1 MPMGSPLALVVFRQL
16 YYTGVQSAGIVMLLA
31 ALVGGGFVLTVQA
44 VLPIGGST
52 ILELLANLMVQVLA
66 VVFTLLVIA
75 ARSVSA
81 ISTELAMVQVTGERS
96 SLERLG
102 VDTRLY
108 LVLPRVLAPAISGA
122 VLYLYVVF
130 TALLVGALVTDQT
143 FDVWEVVQI
152 IHNLNASELLLGMA
166 RTALFAA
173 AAIVYVLRFAIQRAR
188 RFPDIPLAASNGVF
202 QAIVVMLLL
211 EMGYQLLGALLNHGH
226 RAIA

>member
-1 MPMGSPLALVVFRQL
+1 MPSPLALVLFRQL

-31 ALVGGGFVLTVQA
+31 ALAGGGFVLSIQTA
-44 VLPIGGST
+44 LPLGGST
-52 ILELLANLMVQVLA
+52 VLELLANLMVQVLG

-81 ISTELAMVQVTGERS
+81 ISAELAMVQVTGERT

-102 VDTRLY
+102 VDTRWY
-108 LVLPRVLAPAISGA
+108 LVLPRVLAPALSGC
-122 VLYLYVVF
+122 VLYLYFVF
-130 TALLVGALVTDQT
+130 AALLVGALITDQT

-152 IHNLNASELLLGMA
+152 INGLDARELLLGML
-166 RTALFAA
+166 RTGVFAGI
-173 AAIVYVLRFAIQRAR
+173 AILYVMRFAISRAR

-211 EMGYQLLGALLNHGH
+211 ESGFQVTLALLQQAQGTG
-226 RAIA
+226 A

>member
-1 MPMGSPLALVVFRQL
+1 VALVLFRQL

-31 ALVGGGFVLTVQA
+31 ALAGAGFVLTLQA
-44 VLPIGGST
+44 SLPVGVST
-52 ILELLANLMVQVLA
+52 VLELLATLMAKVLG

-96 SLERLG
+96 TLARLG

-108 LVLPRVLAPAISGA
+108 LVLPRVVAPALSGA
-122 VLYLYVVF
+122 VLYLYFVF
-130 TALLVGALVTDQT
+130 TALLVGALVSNQT
-143 FDVWEVVQI
+143 FDVWQVMQI
-152 IHNLNASELLLGMA
+152 FRSLDPLQILLGMS
-166 RTALFAA
+166 RTAVFAA
-173 AAIVYVLRFAIQRAR
+173 LAVVFVLRFAIRKAR

-211 EMGYQLLGALLNHGH
+211 ELAYQILLAAANPMGPLPA
-226 RAIA
+226 